1 MINKTGKGNIVAVV
15 THSIFLYSL
24 LFVLLVALL
33 VLAGWMLDIQPLT
46 RLLPGTVPMKFNT
59 ALSFFL
65 LAVIQLTGWSGK
77 IKKPLTSAVTIVV
90 LIHSLLVLT
99 EYVFTVSLG
108 IDELL
113 VNEEHPFTGDHYPGR
128 MSPITAICFTL
139 VCIALLLQQGKQK
152 NAHVTGQIL
161 LHSTTLIA
169 FIAILG
175 YFTSTEELYTLADYT
190 SIALPTAV
198 LFFLLSIA
206 GSMQF
211 PHLGLVGLFSKQGIG
226 NAMARRQVPAI
237 TAGIFVLTII
247 SYLLQRY
254 QLLGVEF
261 GIALFGLAALLL
273 ALIVIFST
281 VRILN
286 KLAAEKQEAETT
298 LLQNAVFIKEAPTAI
313 AMFDTDMRY
322 IAASNQWIKDY
333 QLEGKRLV
341 GQSHYAVS
349 PQIGE
354 DWKKIHRACLQGA
367 VNKCDEALML
377 REDGSRQWLAWDIRP
392 WYKADNTIG
401 GLIILTNDLT
411 RQKDQQLEKERFESI
426 LDQTSMLT
434 QIGAW
439 EVNVATR
446 EVRWSKSILQM
457 LETENNSASD
467 IETAIALYAEGE
479 SRKQIQDAFATAMQ
493 HGGNFDLET
502 ELITQK
508 RKRIPVRLIGH
519 VEKTGETITQLYGIL
534 QNLELIKQGER
545 ELKEVLALT
554 TDQNKRLKNFA
565 QIVSHNLRSHSGNLN
580 SLLLLLLKRKPEL
593 DGTELM
599 QHIVSASEQL
609 VETVNNLSDIV
620 VMNSKTSEHY
630 VPVNLCESINKCA
643 LALQYLAEENGLR
656 INNKVAADIH
666 INAVPAYIESI
677 FTNLITNAVK
687 YKRSDTDA
695 FIEFAAENC
704 DPFVLVTVRDNGQ
717 GIDLEKSGNKLF
729 GMYQTFHDNTDA
741 RGLGLFMSRNQL
753 EAMGGRIEADSKP
766 GEGTTF
772 KLYFRYV

>member
-1 MINKTGKGNIVAVV
+1 MINKPGKGNTVAVV
-15 THSIFLYSL
+15 THSLFLYPV
-24 LFVLLVALL
+24 LFVLLVAVL
-33 VLAGWMLDIQPLT
+33 VLAGWLFDVQLLT
-46 RLLPGTVPMKFNT
+46 MLLPGTVAMKFNT

-65 LAVIQLTGWSGK
+65 LSGTQLLSWFGK
-77 IKKPLTSAVTIVV
+77 IKKPFSSAVIVIV
-90 LIHSLLVLT
+90 LLHSTLVLA
-99 EYVFTVSLG
+99 EYLLTFPIG

-113 VNEEHPFTGDHYPGR
+113 FREQHPLPQDHFPGR
-128 MSPITAICFTL
+128 MSPITAFCFTL
-139 VCIALLLQQGKQK
+139 TCIALLLQLK
-152 NAHVTGQIL
+152 NSRKAHETGQIF
-161 LHSTTLIA
+161 LHSTTLIS
-169 FIAILG
+169 FVAILG
-175 YFTSTEELYTLADYT
+175 YFTDTRQLYTLADYT
-190 SIALPTAV
+190 SIALPTAA
-198 LFFLLSIA
+198 LFFLMSIA

-211 PHLGLVGLFSKQGIG
+211 PHLGLVGLFTKQGIG
-226 NAMARRQVPAI
+226 NVMARRQVPAI
-237 TAGIFVLTII
+237 SGGLFALTII
-247 SYLLQRY
+247 SYLLHRF
-254 QLLGVEF
+254 QLVGVEF

-273 ALIVIFST
+273 SLIIIFST

-286 KLAAEKQEAETT
+286 ELAAEKQKAETT

-313 AMFDTDMRY
+313 AMFDNEMRY

-333 QLEGKRLV
+333 QLESRKLIGE
-341 GQSHYAVS
+341 SHYVIF

-367 VNKCDEALML
+367 VNKCDEVLML
-377 REDGSRQWLAWDIRP
+377 REDGSRQWLAWDVRP

-401 GLIILTNDLT
+401 GLIMLTNDLT
-411 RQKDQQLEKERFESI
+411 KQKEQQLEKERFESI

-439 EVNVATR
+439 EINVATR

-457 LETENNSASD
+457 LETETNSASD
-467 IETAIALYAEGE
+467 IETAIELYSENE
-479 SRKQIQDAFATAMQ
+479 NRRLIQETFAATMV
-493 HGGNFDLET
+493 HGGDFDVET
-502 ELITQK
+502 ELLTSK
-508 RKRIPVRLIGH
+508 RRKIPVRLIGH
-519 VEKTGETITQLYGIL
+519 VEKNGETVTQIYGIL

-545 ELKEVLALT
+545 ELKEILELT

-565 QIVSHNLRSHSGNLN
+565 QIVSHNLRSHSGNLK

-593 DGTELM
+593 EGTELM

-630 VPVNLCESINKCA
+630 VPVNLHESIHKCIV
-643 LALQYLAEENGLR
+643 ALQHMAEEKGLR
-656 INNKVAADIH
+656 LINKVPADIN

-687 YKRSDTDA
+687 YKRPDTDSY
-695 FIEFAAENC
+695 IEFAAENC
-704 DPFVLVTVRDNGQ
+704 DPFVLVTVKDNGR

-729 GMYQTFHDNTDA
+729 GMYQTFHGNDDA

-753 EAMGGRIEADSKP
+753 EAMGGRIDADSRP

>member
-1 MINKTGKGNIVAVV
+1 MINKPGKGNTVAAV
-15 THSIFLYSL
+15 THTIFLYSL
-24 LFVLLVALL
+24 LFVLLVAVL
-33 VLAGWMLDIQPLT
+33 VLAGWLFDVQPLT
-46 RLLPGTVPMKFNT
+46 RLLPGTVAMKFNT

-65 LAVIQLTGWSGK
+65 LAGMQLLSWFGK
-77 IKKPLTSAVTIVV
+77 IKRPFSSAVLIVV
-90 LIHSLLVLT
+90 LVHSVLVLA
-99 EYVFTVSLG
+99 EYVFNIPIS
-108 IDELL
+108 IDEFL
-113 VNEEHPFTGDHYPGR
+113 VTEKHPLTGEHYPGR
-128 MSPITAICFTL
+128 MSPITAVCFML
-139 VCIALLLQQGKQK
+139 ICIALLLQLRRSRK
-152 NAHVTGQIL
+152 AHITGQIL
-161 LHSTTLIA
+161 LHSTTLIS
-169 FIAILG
+169 FVAILG
-175 YFTSTEELYTLADYT
+175 YFTDTKQLYTLADYT
-190 SIALPTAV
+190 SIALPTATCF
-198 LFFLLSIA
+198 LLLSIA

-211 PHLGLVGLFSKQGIG
+211 PDLGLVGLFTKQGIG

-237 TAGIFVLTII
+237 TAGIFALTII

-254 QLLGVEF
+254 NFAGVDF

-273 ALIVIFST
+273 SLIIIFST

-286 KLAAEKQEAETT
+286 ELAAEKQKAETT

-313 AMFDTDMRY
+313 AMFDNEMRY

-333 QLEGKRLV
+333 QLESRNLIGE
-341 GQSHYAVS
+341 SHYAVF

-354 DWKKIHRACLQGA
+354 EWKKIHRACLLGA

-377 REDGSRQWLAWDIRP
+377 REDGSRQWLAWDVRP

-401 GLIILTNDLT
+401 GLIMLTSDLT
-411 RQKDQQLEKERFESI
+411 KQKEQQLEKERFESI

-457 LETENNSASD
+457 LETEKNSASD
-467 IETAIALYAEGE
+467 IESAIALYAEGE
-479 SRKQIQDAFATAMQ
+479 SRKQIQDAFATVMQ
-493 HGGNFDLET
+493 LGGDFDLET

-508 RKRIPVRLIGH
+508 RRKIPVRLIGH
-519 VEKTGETITQLYGIL
+519 VEKNGEIVTQVYGIL
-534 QNLELIKQGER
+534 QNLEQIKQGER
-545 ELKEVLALT
+545 ELKEVLELT

-565 QIVSHNLRSHSGNLN
+565 QIVSHNLRSHSGNLK

-593 DGTELM
+593 EGTELM

-620 VMNSKTSEHY
+620 VMNSKTSEYY
-630 VPVNLCESINKCA
+630 VPVNLHESINKCI
-643 LALQYLAEENGLR
+643 LALQYIAEEKGLR
-656 INNKVAADIH
+656 LINKVPAGIN

-687 YKRSDTDA
+687 YKRPDTDS
-695 FIEFAAENC
+695 FIEFAAERC
-704 DPFVLVTVRDNGQ
+704 DPFVLVTVKDNGR

-729 GMYQTFHDNTDA
+729 GMYQTFHGNEDA

-753 EAMGGRIEADSKP
+753 EAMGGRIDAESKP
-766 GEGTTF
+766 EEGTTF